1 MTADDLRYALFRH
14 GEIDSDSE
22 KKFLE
27 PYDVISVQ
35 QVMDL
40 LQLVILEMD
49 TTSNDLIKW
58 ASSVGIDASPS
69 LLEIYRKK
77 CLQFSRRLSKKY
89 QILPSSMILQEIERE
104 GQNPVGGGGFA
115 DIWRGAVNNQSVCLK
130 VLRLVIEPD
139 EEVRQR
145 IRRQFCNEA
154 LLWRQLKHPNI
165 LPLLGVNE
173 EIFSPS
179 FCLVSPWMANKD
191 IITYLKA
198 NPTHSRHNVLT
209 EIAAGLAYLHSRTP
223 PIIHGDIRG
232 ANILVTEDFHCCLA
246 DFGLALVTA
255 DSRSWS
261 TATTSTGM
269 KGAIRWMA
277 PELIIQGP
285 VEEHPHHTSRDI
297 YAFGCTVVEIL
308 TLKVP
313 FHDQRTDAAVIY
325 SLMQGERPAR
335 PQDVWCPD
343 TIWDLTTRCW
353 TKNPALRPYA

>member
-1 MTADDLRYALFRH
+1 
-14 GEIDSDSE
+14 
-22 KKFLE
+22 
-27 PYDVISVQ
+27 
-35 QVMDL
+35 MDL
-40 LQLVILEMD
+40 LQLEMD
-49 TTSNDLIKW
+49 TTSNDLIEW

-89 QILPSSMILQEIERE
+89 QILPSSMILREIERE

-209 EIAAGLAYLHSRTP
+209 EIAAGLTYLHSRTP

-285 VEEHPHHTSRDI
+285 VEEHPHPTSRDI

-313 FHDQRTDAAVIY
+313 FHDQKTDAAVIY
-325 SLMQGERPAR
+325 SLMLGERPAR

-353 TKNPALRPYA
+353 TKNPALRPYADDIHGALLNRKWLWLNSLAV